1 VVHDPSQQVERRQNR
16 LLFLA
21 NALDSYRV
29 GLAEVDDGIWSI
41 YFGTVLLA
49 RFDERATISSADSQV
64 PTHRVS
70 PMYPV

>member
-29 GLAEVDDGIWSI
+29 GLEEVDDGIWSI
-41 YFGTVLLA
+41 YFGTVRLV
-49 RFDERATISSADSQV
+49 RFDERDDVI
-64 PTHRVS
+64 RG
-70 PMYPV
+70 